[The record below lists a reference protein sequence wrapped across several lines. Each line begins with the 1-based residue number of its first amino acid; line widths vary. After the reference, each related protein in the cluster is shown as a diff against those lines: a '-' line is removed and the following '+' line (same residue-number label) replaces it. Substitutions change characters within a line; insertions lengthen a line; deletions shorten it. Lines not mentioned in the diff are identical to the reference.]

1 MSNKTT
7 SISRQQRR
15 AERKQ
20 RRNLPAGIPAK
31 QRETLDDV
39 LAELDYEHIALG
51 LEPESSSRDS
61 KMLETSE
68 TVELAVKTEASA
80 EENPLA
86 ALGLLY
92 DHLYPRNLQ
101 DKLQT
106 ILDKM
111 TGLHYHSAAQNSPLV
126 RKIKQIV
133 NGADFELIY
142 AETGQVVRMRFID
155 PPRAKSGYF
164 QLRSADAEQTAV
176 YTGVTFPNL
185 QVQPKS
191 KRPKPR

>member
-1 MSNKTT
+1 MAAKRT

-15 AERKQ
+15 AERKH
-20 RRNLPAGIPAK
+20 RKGLPEQTPTHR
-31 QRETLDDV
+31 RETLDDV

-61 KMLETSE
+61 KVHETPE
-68 TVELAVKTEASA
+68 TADLAVKTEPSA

-92 DHLYPRNLQ
+92 DHLYPRNLR

-111 TGLHYHSAAQNSPLV
+111 AGLHYHSAAQNSPLV
-126 RKIKQIV
+126 RKLKQIV
-133 NGADFELIY
+133 NGAGFELVY

-164 QLRSADAEQTAV
+164 QLRTADAEQTAV

-185 QVQPKS
+185 QVQPKIN
-191 KRPKPR
+191 RLKPR

>member
-1 MSNKTT
+1 MAAKRT

-15 AERKQ
+15 AERKH
-20 RRNLPAGIPAK
+20 RKGLPEQTPIYR
-31 QRETLDDV
+31 RETLDDV

-68 TVELAVKTEASA
+68 TVELAVKTEAPA

-101 DKLQT
+101 EKLQT

-111 TGLHYHSAAQNSPLV
+111 NGLHYHSAAQNSPLV
-126 RKIKQIV
+126 RKLKQIV
-133 NGADFELIY
+133 NGAGFELIY

-164 QLRSADAEQTAV
+164 QLRTADAEQTAV

-185 QVQPKS
+185 QIQPKS

>member
-1 MSNKTT
+1 MAAKRT

-15 AERKQ
+15 AERKHRKGLLEQ
-20 RRNLPAGIPAK
+20 TPIYR
-31 QRETLDDV
+31 RETLDDV

-61 KMLETSE
+61 KMLETSQ

-101 DKLQT
+101 ENLQT

-126 RKIKQIV
+126 RKLKQIV
-133 NGADFELIY
+133 NGAGFELIY

-164 QLRSADAEQTAV
+164 QLRTADAEQTAV

-185 QVQPKS
+185 QIQPKS

>member
-1 MSNKTT
+1 MAAKRT

-15 AERKQ
+15 AERKH
-20 RRNLPAGIPAK
+20 RKGLPEQTPIYR
-31 QRETLDDV
+31 RETLDDV

-68 TVELAVKTEASA
+68 TVELAVKTEAPA

-101 DKLQT
+101 EKLQT

-111 TGLHYHSAAQNSPLV
+111 TGLHYHSAAQNLS
-126 RKIKQIV
+126 
-133 NGADFELIY
+133 LIHIS
-142 AETGQVVRMRFID
+142 EPT
-155 PPRAKSGYF
+155 
-164 QLRSADAEQTAV
+164 
-176 YTGVTFPNL
+176 
-185 QVQPKS
+185 
-191 KRPKPR
+191 RPY